1 MNNKLYFKNKKGD
14 KLCGVLVEAANKNH
28 PVVILC
34 HGFHSTKDNNTNT
47 RLQVM
52 LKEKSIATFRF
63 DFYGH
68 GESEGKFEDIT
79 VSEAVEDLLCAIEL
93 LKKKGY
99 KKIGL
104 IGASFGGLTSLLTA
118 AKSKDLLFLGLKCPA
133 TNFLEIELTHR
144 TKENL
149 QEWKREGFSYYKNDE
164 GETYRLNYMFFQDLK
179 KNNGFIVADKIRIPT
194 LIVHGEA
201 DEIVPV
207 KQSESLYKLI
217 PNCKLAIIPNAD
229 HRFNPSIRS
238 SAKNKPNDKK
248 EFNQMIDLLYTF
260 ILENLK

>member
-1 MNNKLYFKNKKGD
+1 MDKKLYFKNKKGN
-14 KLCGVLVEAANKNH
+14 KLCGVLIAPDNKNH

-47 RLQVM
+47 RLHKM
-52 LKEKSIATFRF
+52 LKEKNIATFRF

-68 GESEGKFEDIT
+68 GESDGKFEDIT
-79 VSEAVEDLLCAIEL
+79 VSEAVDDALCAIDF

-104 IGASFGGLTSLLTA
+104 IGASFGGLTALLTA

-133 TNFLEIELTHR
+133 SNFLEIELTHR

-149 QEWKREGFSYYKNDE
+149 QEWKRDGFTYYQNEE
-164 GETYRLNYMFFQDLK
+164 GETYRLNYKFFQDLN
-179 KNNGFIVADKIRIPT
+179 KNNAFPIADKIRIPT
-194 LIVHGEA
+194 LIVHGDA

-207 KQSESLYKLI
+207 EQSKLIFKLI
-217 PNCKLAIIPNAD
+217 PDCKLEIIRKAD
-229 HRFNPSIRS
+229 HRFLNPIHFE
-238 SAKNKPNDKK
+238 KMVD
-248 EFNQMIDLLYTF
+248 MLYKF
-260 ILENLK
+260 VLENTK